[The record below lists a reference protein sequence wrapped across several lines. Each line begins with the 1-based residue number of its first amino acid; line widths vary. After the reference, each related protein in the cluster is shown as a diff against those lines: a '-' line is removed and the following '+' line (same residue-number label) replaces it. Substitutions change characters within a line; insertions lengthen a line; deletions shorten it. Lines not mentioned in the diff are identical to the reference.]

1 MQLHIRKRNGND
13 DKHPGYAPMH
23 DARPLT
29 EFDAGDLYEEAEEL
43 VDDDLHSWKTSR
55 VTPILIFLAALGIV
69 GGIIYF
75 AHDYSSAE
83 KLSFIRIEGNRS
95 LLTSEITA
103 LAQINR
109 DEKFYDI
116 DLRSIESRVEKH
128 PLVRRAV
135 IRRETNPN
143 AIVIHIDEREPIALI
158 RTTSGEPAL
167 IDRDHKLFWPKRLT
181 GLSSPERLMSVPLLS
196 GITEKDTLAL
206 AYMAGL
212 VEKLEVLSDSAM
224 HGEIGELK
232 RTATGALV
240 IYTASTMT
248 PIFLGNPLDEAF
260 ETTLDA
266 ERLVK
271 EDVKAKPHFQ
281 SQLELLAKLW
291 KERLRNEVLTTRS
304 LYVDA
309 RFRGQI
315 IVKRKV

>member
-13 DKHPGYAPMH
+13 DNNHPGYSPVH

-29 EFDAGDLYEEAEEL
+29 EIDTGDLYEAEEPL
-43 VDDDLHSWKTSR
+43 HDEPHSWKTSR
-55 VTPILIFLAALGIV
+55 FTPILLFLLALVVV
-69 GGIIYF
+69 GGIVYF
-75 AHDYSSAE
+75 AHGYSSAE
-83 KLSFIRIEGNRS
+83 KLSFVRIEGNHS
-95 LLTSEITA
+95 LLTSEINA

-116 DLRSIESRVEKH
+116 DLRSIESHIEKH

-143 AIVIHIDEREPIALI
+143 TIVIHIEEREPIALI

-167 IDRDHKLFWPKRLT
+167 IDRDYKLFWPKRLT

-212 VEKLEVLSDSAM
+212 VAKLETLSDSAM
-224 HGEIGELK
+224 AGEIGELK

-240 IYTASTMT
+240 IYTSSTMT

-266 ERLVK
+266 ERLAK
-271 EDVKAKPHFQ
+271 EDAKAKPHFQ

-291 KERLRNEVLTTRS
+291 KERLRDEILTTRS
-304 LYVDA
+304 TYVDA

-315 IVKRKV
+315 IVKRKA